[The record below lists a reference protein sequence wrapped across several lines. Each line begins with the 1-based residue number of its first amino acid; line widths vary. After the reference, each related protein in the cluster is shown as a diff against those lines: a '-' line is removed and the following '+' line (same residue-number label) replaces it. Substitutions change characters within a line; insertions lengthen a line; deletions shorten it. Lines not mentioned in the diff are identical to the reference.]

1 MIQRTPFANAL
12 TYAIMVIGF
21 LLLIGPF
28 LVVIAGASQTMQQV
42 NAVPF
47 RFVPGDQ
54 FLANATAAWT
64 RGDLGHAMINSLIM
78 TLMITF
84 GKVALS
90 ACTAFAIVFFR
101 SPLKHLFFWT
111 VFITLM
117 LPLEVRVVPTYAV
130 AADMFTPFRLLIQF
144 FTGIELKI
152 EWNLLNSYAGLTL
165 PLIATAT
172 GTFLYRQ
179 FFMTLPDELAE
190 AARMD
195 GSGPVRFFFDMLL
208 PLSRTNIL
216 ALTTIM
222 FVYGWNQYLWPLLM
236 VTDPS
241 YQTVMMKLRMLL
253 PPEDGGT
260 PDWNV
265 TLAGSLLIM
274 LPPVLVVAVLQR
286 WFVRGLV
293 SSEK

>member
-1 MIQRTPFANAL
+1 MIQRTPYADAFTYGLMAL
-12 TYAIMVIGF
+12 GF

-28 LVVIAGASQTMQQV
+28 AVIVAAASQTMQQV

-47 RFVPGDQ
+47 N
-54 FLANATAAWT
+54 FLPQNQLIANMTAAWT
-64 RGDLGHAMINSLIM
+64 RADLGTAMLNSFVMASLVTI
-78 TLMITF
+78 

-90 ACTAFAIVFFR
+90 ALTAFSIVFFR
-101 SPLKHLFFWT
+101 TPLKHVFFWI

-130 AADMFTPFRLLIQF
+130 AADLFEPIRLAIAWA
-144 FTGIELKI
+144 TGITVSV

-165 PLIATAT
+165 PLVATAT

-179 FFMTLPDELAE
+179 FFLTLPDELAE

-195 GSGPVRFFFDMLL
+195 GSGPARFFIDMLL
-208 PLSRTNIL
+208 PLSRTNML

-236 VTDPS
+236 ITDPA
-241 YQTVMMKLRMLL
+241 YKTTMMSLSSLVPHENAL
-253 PPEDGGT
+253 

-265 TLAGSLLIM
+265 TLAGALIIM
-274 LPPVLVVAVLQR
+274 LPPLLVVAVLQR

>member
-1 MIQRTPFANAL
+1 MIQRTPYADAFTYVLMAL
-12 TYAIMVIGF
+12 GF
-21 LLLIGPF
+21 LLLLGPF
-28 LVVIAGASQTMQQV
+28 AVIVAGASQTVQQV

-47 RFVPGDQ
+47 N
-54 FLANATAAWT
+54 FLPQNQLIANMAAAWQ
-64 RGDLGHAMINSLIM
+64 RANLGTAMLNSFIM
-78 TLMITF
+78 ASIVTF

-90 ACTAFAIVFFR
+90 ALTAFSIVFFR
-101 SPLKHLFFWT
+101 TRLKHFFFWI

-130 AADMFTPFRLLIQF
+130 AADLFEPIRLLIAWV
-144 FTGIELKI
+144 TGITVTI
-152 EWNLLNSYAGLTL
+152 EWNLLNSYAGLSL
-165 PLIATAT
+165 PLVATAT

-195 GSGPVRFFFDMLL
+195 GSGPIRFFFDVLL
-208 PLSRTNIL
+208 PLSRTNML

-236 VTDPS
+236 ITDPA
-241 YQTVMMKLRMLL
+241 YKTTMMSLVSLL
-253 PPEDGGT
+253 PDEGST

-265 TLAGSLLIM
+265 TLAGSLIIM
-274 LPPVLVVAVLQR
+274 LPPVVVVAVLQR

>member
-1 MIQRTPFANAL
+1 MIQRTPLADAF
-12 TYAIMVIGF
+12 TYGLMVLGF
-21 LLLIGPF
+21 ILLIGPF
-28 LVVIAGASQTMQQV
+28 LVIFAGASQTLQQI
-42 NAVPF
+42 NSVPF
-47 RFVPGDQ
+47 RFLPQGE
-54 FLANATAAWT
+54 FTANATAAWE
-64 RGDLGHAMINSLIM
+64 RANLGRAMMNSFVMAALV
-78 TLMITF
+78 TA

-90 ACTAFAIVFFR
+90 SLTAFAIVYFR
-101 SPLKHLFFWT
+101 SPLRHFFFWS

-117 LPLEVRVVPTYAV
+117 LPLEVRVVPTYNV
-130 AADMFTPFRLLIQF
+130 AADMFEPFRLIIAF
-144 FTGIELKI
+144 VSGIEVDV

-208 PLSRTNIL
+208 PLSRTNML

-236 VTDPS
+236 VTDPA
-241 YQTVMMKLRMLL
+241 YKTTMMSLSALL
-253 PPEDGGT
+253 PADNGT

-265 TLAGSLLIM
+265 TLAGALIIM
-274 LPPVLVVAVLQR
+274 APPLLVVALLQR

-293 SSEK
+293 ATEK

>member
-1 MIQRTPFANAL
+1 MIQRTPYADAF
-12 TYAIMVIGF
+12 TYGLLIIGF

-28 LVVIAGASQTMQQV
+28 IVIISGASQSLQQI
-42 NAVPF
+42 NSVPF
-47 RFVPGDQ
+47 SFMPSDRLFE
-54 FLANATAAWT
+54 NMHAAWN
-64 RGDLGHAMINSLIM
+64 RANLGNAMLNSFIM
-78 TLMITF
+78 ASLVTV

-101 SPLKHLFFWT
+101 SPLRHLFFWT

-130 AADMFTPFRLLIQF
+130 AADMFHPFALLINAVS
-144 FTGIELKI
+144 GIDINI

-195 GSGPVRFFFDMLL
+195 GSGPMRFFVDMIL
-208 PLSRTNIL
+208 PLSRTNML

-241 YQTVMMKLRMLL
+241 YKTVMMSLSSLL
-253 PPEDGGT
+253 PSENGT

-265 TLAGSLLIM
+265 TLAGSLIIM
-274 LPPVLVVAVLQR
+274 LPPLLVVGLLQR

-293 SSEK
+293 STEK

>member
-1 MIQRTPFANAL
+1 MIQRTPYADAF
-12 TYAIMVIGF
+12 TYGLMVIGF

-28 LVVIAGASQTMQQV
+28 IVIISGASQSLQQI
-42 NAVPF
+42 NSVPF
-47 RFVPGDQ
+47 SFMPSDRLFENMQ
-54 FLANATAAWT
+54 TAWSRAN
-64 RGDLGHAMINSLIM
+64 LGNAMLNSFIM
-78 TLMITF
+78 ASLVTV

-101 SPLKHLFFWT
+101 SPLRHLFFWT

-130 AADMFTPFRLLIQF
+130 AADMFHPFALLINAIS
-144 FTGIELKI
+144 GVDINI

-195 GSGPVRFFFDMLL
+195 GSGPIRFFVDMIL
-208 PLSRTNIL
+208 PLSRTNML

-241 YQTVMMKLRMLL
+241 YKTVMMSLSSLL
-253 PPEDGGT
+253 PSENGT

-265 TLAGSLLIM
+265 TLAGSLIIM
-274 LPPVLVVAVLQR
+274 LPPLLVVGLLQR

-293 SSEK
+293 STEK

>member
-1 MIQRTPFANAL
+1 MIQRTPYADAL
-12 TYAIMVIGF
+12 TYTIMAAGF
-21 LLLIGPF
+21 LVLLGPF
-28 LVVIAGASQTMQQV
+28 IVVLAGASQTMPQV

-47 RFVPGDQ
+47 SFVPQGE
-54 FLANATAAWT
+54 FLANVSAAWT
-64 RGDLGHAMINSLIM
+64 RANLGTAMTNSLIM
-78 TLMITF
+78 AALVTA

-101 SPLKHLFFWT
+101 TPLKHVFFWS

-130 AADMFTPFRLLIQF
+130 AADLFQPVKF
-144 FTGIELKI
+144 FLGLSGIDIAI

-208 PLSRTNIL
+208 PLSRTNML

-222 FVYGWNQYLWPLLM
+222 FVYGWNQYLWPILM
-236 VTDPS
+236 TTDPS
-241 YQTVMMKLRMLL
+241 YKTVMMSLRALL
-253 PPEDGGT
+253 PSDNGI

-265 TLAGSLLIM
+265 TLAGSLIIM
-274 LPPVLVVAVLQR
+274 APPVLVVAVLQR

-293 SSEK
+293 STEK

>member
-1 MIQRTPFANAL
+1 MIQRTPIANAV

-21 LLLIGPF
+21 LLLIGPL
-28 LVVIAGASQTMQQV
+28 LVVIAGSSQTMQQV
-42 NAVPF
+42 NAIPF
-47 RFVPGDQ
+47 SFMPGDR
-54 FLANATAAWT
+54 FFANAAEAWQ
-64 RGDLGHAMINSLIM
+64 RGDLGTAVTNSLIM
-78 TLMITF
+78 AVLVTV

-90 ACTAFAIVFFR
+90 AFTAYSIVFFR
-101 SPLKHLFFWT
+101 TPLKHVFFWS

-130 AADMFTPFRLLIQF
+130 AADLLQPVKSILSLFGGIQI
-144 FTGIELKI
+144 GID
-152 EWNLLNSYAGLTL
+152 WNLLNSYTGLTL

-195 GSGPVRFFFDMLL
+195 GSGPVRFFFDILV
-208 PLSRTNIL
+208 PLSRTNML

-241 YQTVMMKLRMLL
+241 YKTVMMSLRSLL
-253 PPEDGGT
+253 PAENGT

-274 LPPVLVVAVLQR
+274 LPPLVVVGVLQR

-293 SSEK
+293 ATEK

>member
-1 MIQRTPFANAL
+1 MI
-12 TYAIMVIGF
+12 IGF

-28 LVVIAGASQTMQQV
+28 IVIISGASQSLQQI
-42 NAVPF
+42 NSVPF
-47 RFVPGDQ
+47 SFMPSDRLFE
-54 FLANATAAWT
+54 NMHAAWN
-64 RGDLGHAMINSLIM
+64 RANLGNAMLNSFIM
-78 TLMITF
+78 ASLVTV

-101 SPLKHLFFWT
+101 SPLRHLFFWT

-130 AADMFTPFRLLIQF
+130 AADMFHPFALLINAVS
-144 FTGIELKI
+144 GIDINI

-195 GSGPVRFFFDMLL
+195 GSGPMRFFVDMIL
-208 PLSRTNIL
+208 PLSRTNML

-241 YQTVMMKLRMLL
+241 YKTVMMSLSSLL
-253 PPEDGGT
+253 PSENGT

-265 TLAGSLLIM
+265 TLAGSLIIM
-274 LPPVLVVAVLQR
+274 LPPLLVVGLLQR

-293 SSEK
+293 STEK

>member
-1 MIQRTPFANAL
+1 MIQRTPFADAL
-12 TYAIMVIGF
+12 TYILMVAGF
-21 LLLIGPF
+21 FLLIGPF
-28 LVVIAGASQTMQQV
+28 IVVISGASQSVQQV
-42 NAVPF
+42 NSVPF
-47 RFVPGDQ
+47 NFMPQGE
-54 FLANATAAWT
+54 FFTNATTAWE
-64 RGDLGHAMINSLIM
+64 RANLGNALLNSIIM
-78 TLMITF
+78 ATLVTI

-117 LPLEVRVVPTYAV
+117 LPLEVRVVPTYSV
-130 AADMFTPFRLLIQF
+130 AADLFQPFRSILGLF
-144 FTGIELKI
+144 GIEVTV
-152 EWNLLNSYAGLTL
+152 EWNLLNSYSGLTL
-165 PLIATAT
+165 PLVATAT

-179 FFMTLPDELAE
+179 FFMTIPDELAE

-195 GSGPVRFFFDMLL
+195 GSGPVRFFVEMLL
-208 PLSRTNIL
+208 PLSRTNMA

-222 FVYGWNQYLWPLLM
+222 FVYAWNQYLWPLLM

-241 YQTVMMKLRMLL
+241 YKTVMMSLRALL
-253 PPEDGGT
+253 PAEDGI

-265 TLAGSLLIM
+265 TLAGSLIIIM
-274 LPPVLVVAVLQR
+274 PPLLVVAFLQR

-293 SSEK
+293 SSDK

>member
-1 MIQRTPFANAL
+1 MIQRTPYADAF
-12 TYAIMVIGF
+12 TYVLLVIGF
-21 LLLIGPF
+21 LLLVGPF
-28 LVVIAGASQTMQQV
+28 AVIIAGASQSFHEV
-42 NAVPF
+42 NSVPF
-47 RFVPGDQ
+47 SFMPGRELLHN
-54 FLANATAAWT
+54 LAAAWT
-64 RGDLGHAMINSLIM
+64 RGNLKDAMVNSLIM
-78 TLMITF
+78 ASLVTV

-101 SPLKHLFFWT
+101 SPLRHLFFWS

-117 LPLEVRVVPTYAV
+117 LPLEVRVVSTYAV
-130 AADMFTPFRLLIQF
+130 AADMMHPFSLLIHAIS
-144 FTGIELKI
+144 GIDIGI

-165 PLIATAT
+165 PLVATAT

-179 FFMTLPDELAE
+179 FFMTLPAELSE

-195 GSGPVRFFFDMLL
+195 GAGPVRFFIDMLL
-208 PLSRTNIL
+208 PLSRTNML

-241 YQTVMMKLRMLL
+241 YKTVMMSLTSLL
-253 PPEDGGT
+253 PADNGT

-265 TLAGSLLIM
+265 TLAGSLIIM
-274 LPPVLVVAVLQR
+274 LPPLIVVGVLQR
-286 WFVRGLV
+286 WFVRGLI
-293 SSEK
+293 STEK

>member
-1 MIQRTPFANAL
+1 MIQRTPYADAF
-12 TYAIMVIGF
+12 TYGLMIIGF

-28 LVVIAGASQTMQQV
+28 IVIIAGASQSLQQI
-42 NAVPF
+42 NNVPF
-47 RFVPGDQ
+47 SFTPSDRLFE
-54 FLANATAAWT
+54 NMHAAWN
-64 RGDLGHAMINSLIM
+64 RANLGNAMLNSFIM
-78 TLMITF
+78 ASLVTV

-101 SPLKHLFFWT
+101 SPLRHLFFWT

-130 AADMFTPFRLLIQF
+130 AADMFHPFALLINAVS
-144 FTGIELKI
+144 GIDINI

-179 FFMTLPDELAE
+179 FFMTLPDELTE

-195 GSGPVRFFFDMLL
+195 GSGPMRFFVDMIL
-208 PLSRTNIL
+208 PLSRTNML

-241 YQTVMMKLRMLL
+241 YKTVMMSLSSLL
-253 PPEDGGT
+253 PSENGT

-265 TLAGSLLIM
+265 TLAGSLIIM
-274 LPPVLVVAVLQR
+274 LPPLLVVGLLQR

-293 SSEK
+293 STEK

>member
-1 MIQRTPFANAL
+1 MIQRTPWSNAL
-12 TYAIMVIGF
+12 TYTLMVLGF
-21 LLLIGPF
+21 LVLIGPF
-28 LVVIAGASQTMQQV
+28 IVIISGASQTMVQI

-47 RFVPGDQ
+47 NFVPQDQ
-54 FLANATAAWT
+54 FLVNLKTAWT
-64 RGDLGHAMINSLIM
+64 RANLGTAMLNSFAMAVIV
-78 TLMITF
+78 TF

-90 ACTAFAIVFFR
+90 AMTAFAIVFFR
-101 SPLKHLFFWT
+101 TRLKHVFFWV

-117 LPLEVRVVPTYAV
+117 LPLEVRVVPTYSV
-130 AADMFTPFRLLIQF
+130 AADLFQPFKLLIAAL
-144 FTGIELKI
+144 TGIEI
-152 EWNLLNSYAGLTL
+152 SVDWNLLNSYAGLTL
-165 PLIATAT
+165 PLVATAT

-179 FFMTLPDELAE
+179 FFLTLPDELAE

-195 GSGPVRFFFDMLL
+195 GSGPVRFFFDILL
-208 PLSRTNIL
+208 PLSRTNML

-241 YQTVMMKLRMLL
+241 YTTALMALRSLV
-253 PPEDGGT
+253 PSDNGT

-265 TLAGSLLIM
+265 TLAGSLIIM
-274 LPPVLVVAVLQR
+274 APPLLLVAVLQR

-293 SSEK
+293 STEK

>member
-1 MIQRTPFANAL
+1 
-12 TYAIMVIGF
+12 
-21 LLLIGPF
+21 
-28 LVVIAGASQTMQQV
+28 MQQV

-47 RFVPGDQ
+47 N
-54 FLANATAAWT
+54 FLPQNQLIANMTAAWT
-64 RGDLGHAMINSLIM
+64 RADLGTAMLNSFVMASLVTI
-78 TLMITF
+78 

-90 ACTAFAIVFFR
+90 ALTAFSIVFFR
-101 SPLKHLFFWT
+101 TPLKHVFFWI

-130 AADMFTPFRLLIQF
+130 AADLFEPIRLAIAWA
-144 FTGIELKI
+144 TGITVSV

-165 PLIATAT
+165 PLVATAT

-179 FFMTLPDELAE
+179 FFLTLPDELAE

-195 GSGPVRFFFDMLL
+195 GSGPARFFIDMLL
-208 PLSRTNIL
+208 PLSRTNML

-236 VTDPS
+236 ITDPA
-241 YQTVMMKLRMLL
+241 YKTTMMSLSSLVPHENAL
-253 PPEDGGT
+253 

-265 TLAGSLLIM
+265 TLAGALIIM
-274 LPPVLVVAVLQR
+274 LPPLLVVAVLQR

>member
-1 MIQRTPFANAL
+1 MIQRTPYADAL
-12 TYAIMVIGF
+12 TYGIMIIGF

-28 LVVIAGASQTMQQV
+28 IVIIAGASQSFHQI
-42 NAVPF
+42 NSVPF
-47 RFVPGDQ
+47 SFLPGNQ
-54 FLANATAAWT
+54 IVQNLEAAWT
-64 RGDLGHAMINSLIM
+64 RADLGKTMLNSFIM
-78 TLMITF
+78 ASLVTV

-90 ACTAFAIVFFR
+90 AFTAFAIVFFR
-101 SPLKHLFFWT
+101 SPLRHVFFWA

-130 AADMFTPFRLLIQF
+130 AADMFHPFRLIINAVS
-144 FTGIELKI
+144 GIDINI

-179 FFMTLPDELAE
+179 FFMMLPDELAE

-195 GSGPVRFFFDMLL
+195 GSGPLRFFIDMVL
-208 PLSRTNIL
+208 PLSRINML

-241 YQTVMMKLRMLL
+241 YKTVMMSLQTLL
-253 PPEDGGT
+253 PSENGM

-274 LPPVLVVAVLQR
+274 LPPLLVVGLLQR

-293 SSEK
+293 STDK

>member
-1 MIQRTPFANAL
+1 MIQRTPYADAL
-12 TYAIMVIGF
+12 TYVLMVAGF

-28 LVVIAGASQTMQQV
+28 VVIIAGASQTITQV
-42 NAVPF
+42 NSVPF
-47 RFVPGDQ
+47 HFMPQGE
-54 FLANATAAWT
+54 FLANAETAWKRAN
-64 RGDLGHAMINSLIM
+64 LGNALWNSMIM
-78 TLMITF
+78 ATLVTI

-90 ACTAFAIVFFR
+90 AFTAFAIVFFR

-117 LPLEVRVVPTYAV
+117 LPLEVRVVPTYSV
-130 AADMFTPFRLLIQF
+130 AADLFQPFRSILGLF
-144 FTGIELKI
+144 GIEVTV

-165 PLIATAT
+165 PLVATAT

-179 FFMTLPDELAE
+179 FFMTIPDELAE

-195 GSGPVRFFFDMLL
+195 GSGAIRFFVEMLL
-208 PLSRTNIL
+208 PLSRTNMA

-222 FVYGWNQYLWPLLM
+222 FVYAWNQYLWPLLM

-241 YQTVMMKLRMLL
+241 YKTVMMSLRTLL
-253 PPEDGGT
+253 PAEDGT

-265 TLAGSLLIM
+265 TLAGSLIIIT
-274 LPPVLVVAVLQR
+274 PPLLVVAFLQR

-293 SSEK
+293 SSDK

>member
-1 MIQRTPFANAL
+1 MIQRTPWSDAL
-12 TYAIMVIGF
+12 TYTLMIFGF
-21 LLLIGPF
+21 LILIGPF
-28 LVVIAGASQTMQQV
+28 IVIISGASQTMVQI
-42 NAVPF
+42 NSVPF
-47 RFVPGDQ
+47 NFMPQDQ
-54 FLANATAAWT
+54 FFQNLYTAWDRAN
-64 RGDLGHAMINSLIM
+64 LGNAMLNTLIM
-78 TLMITF
+78 TVLITI

-90 ACTAFAIVFFR
+90 AFTAYAIVFFR
-101 SPLKHLFFWT
+101 TPLKHFFFWI

-117 LPLEVRVVPTYAV
+117 LPLEVRVVPTYSV
-130 AADMFTPFRLLIQF
+130 AADLFQPFKMLIEAV
-144 FTGIELKI
+144 TGLQVSV
-152 EWNLLNSYAGLTL
+152 EWNLLNSYSGLTL

-179 FFMTLPDELAE
+179 FFLTLPDELTE

-195 GSGPVRFFFDMLL
+195 GSGPIRFFFDMLI
-208 PLSRTNIL
+208 PLSRTNML

-241 YQTVMMKLRMLL
+241 YTTVLMALRGLV
-253 PPEDGGT
+253 PSDNGT

-265 TLAGSLLIM
+265 TLAGSLIIM
-274 LPPVLVVAVLQR
+274 APPLLVVAILQR

-293 SSEK
+293 ASDK

>member
-1 MIQRTPFANAL
+1 MIQRTPFADAF
-12 TYAIMVIGF
+12 TYILMILGF

-28 LVVIAGASQTMQQV
+28 IVILAGASQTLQQV
-42 NAVPF
+42 NSVPF
-47 RFVPGDQ
+47 QFVPQDR
-54 FLANATAAWT
+54 LLENATAAWS
-64 RGDLGHAMINSLIM
+64 RASLGTAMTNSLIM
-78 TLMITF
+78 ASLVTF

-101 SPLKHLFFWT
+101 TPLKHFFFWM

-130 AADMFTPFRLLIQF
+130 AADLFQPFGLLIAAL
-144 FTGIELKI
+144 TGIEVSV

-208 PLSRTNIL
+208 PLSRTNML

-236 VTDPS
+236 ITDPS
-241 YQTVMMKLRMLL
+241 YKTTMMSLVALL
-253 PPEDGGT
+253 PSENGT

-265 TLAGSLLIM
+265 TLAGSLIIMAPPLI
-274 LPPVLVVAVLQR
+274 VVAVLQR
-286 WFVRGLV
+286 WFIRGLV
-293 SSEK
+293 ATEK

>member
-1 MIQRTPFANAL
+1 MIQRTPYADAF
-12 TYAIMVIGF
+12 TYGLMIIGF

-28 LVVIAGASQTMQQV
+28 IVIIAGASQSLQQI
-42 NAVPF
+42 NSVPF
-47 RFVPGDQ
+47 SFMPSDRLFENMQ
-54 FLANATAAWT
+54 TAWSRAN
-64 RGDLGHAMINSLIM
+64 LGNAMLNSFIM
-78 TLMITF
+78 ASLVTV

-101 SPLKHLFFWT
+101 SPLRHLFFWT

-130 AADMFTPFRLLIQF
+130 AADMFHPFRLLINAIS
-144 FTGIELKI
+144 GIDVNI

-195 GSGPVRFFFDMLL
+195 GSRPMRFFVDMIL
-208 PLSRTNIL
+208 PLSRTNML

-241 YQTVMMKLRMLL
+241 YKTVMMSLSSLL
-253 PPEDGGT
+253 PSENGT

-265 TLAGSLLIM
+265 TLAGSLIIM
-274 LPPVLVVAVLQR
+274 LPPLLVVGLLQR

-293 SSEK
+293 STEK

>member
-1 MIQRTPFANAL
+1 MIQRTPYADAF
-12 TYAIMVIGF
+12 TYGLLIIGF
-21 LLLIGPF
+21 LMLIGPF
-28 LVVIAGASQTMQQV
+28 IVIISGASQSLQQI
-42 NAVPF
+42 NSVPF
-47 RFVPGDQ
+47 SFMPSDRLFE
-54 FLANATAAWT
+54 NMHAAWN
-64 RGDLGHAMINSLIM
+64 RANLGNAMLNSFIM
-78 TLMITF
+78 ASLVTV

-101 SPLKHLFFWT
+101 SPLRHLFFWT

-130 AADMFTPFRLLIQF
+130 AADMFHPFALLINAVS
-144 FTGIELKI
+144 GIDINI

-195 GSGPVRFFFDMLL
+195 GSGPMRFFVDMIL
-208 PLSRTNIL
+208 PLSRTNML

-241 YQTVMMKLRMLL
+241 YKTVMMSLSSLL
-253 PPEDGGT
+253 PSENGT

-265 TLAGSLLIM
+265 TLAGSLIIM
-274 LPPVLVVAVLQR
+274 LPPLLVVGLLQR

-293 SSEK
+293 STEK

>member
-1 MIQRTPFANAL
+1 MIQRTPYADAF
-12 TYAIMVIGF
+12 TYTIMAAGF
-21 LLLIGPF
+21 LVLLGPF
-28 LVVIAGASQTMQQV
+28 IVVLAGASQTMPQV

-47 RFVPGDQ
+47 SFVPQGE
-54 FLANATAAWT
+54 FLANVSAAWT
-64 RGDLGHAMINSLIM
+64 RANLGTAMTNSLIM
-78 TLMITF
+78 AALVTA

-101 SPLKHLFFWT
+101 TPLKHVVFWS

-130 AADMFTPFRLLIQF
+130 AADLFQPVKF
-144 FTGIELKI
+144 FLGLSGIDIAI

-208 PLSRTNIL
+208 PLSRTNML

-222 FVYGWNQYLWPLLM
+222 FVYGWNQYLWPILM
-236 VTDPS
+236 TTDPS
-241 YQTVMMKLRMLL
+241 YKTVMMSLRALL
-253 PPEDGGT
+253 PSDNGI

-265 TLAGSLLIM
+265 TLAGSLIIM
-274 LPPVLVVAVLQR
+274 APPVLVVAVLQR

-293 SSEK
+293 STEK